1 MLMGEFVFKRQ
12 CGRCPAVE
20 EVPVSVEDIKKGVD
34 PSRDKSRALQV
45 KVGGEVVVD
54 HDFLCDAC
62 NEICTRYAENISK
75 QLEKKSATRSK
86 DEGGETEVDVGIE

>member
-34 PSRDKSRALQV
+34 PGKDKSRALQIR
-45 KVGGEVVVD
+45 VGGKEVVS

-62 NEICTRYAENISK
+62 TEICSRYVDNIAK

-86 DEGGETEVDVGIE
+86 TEDGEPELEVEVE